1 MKTLENHIKNKT
13 FSNIY
18 VIFGEEEYLKNI
30 YEKKLI
36 SNIVDENFKMM
47 NFDIFEGKNVNISKI
62 IDACDTM
69 PFMSDYRVVILKNT
83 GLIYD
88 AKKDDTNK
96 LENYLHIL
104 PKTTILIFI
113 EEKIDKKLKI
123 FKTISNI
130 GTFHKIGILSEN
142 ELVNWI
148 LSIFKDNNKNISTKE
163 ALYII
168 RNIGFN
174 MEILLNEINKL
185 ISFKSS
191 GTKITINDIDN
202 ICTKSIESKIF
213 DLINFMSN
221 KDMDNAIKIY
231 KNLIINKTSPFVILN
246 MISRQFRIILQTK
259 YLYNKNYSIN
269 NIASELELR
278 DFIVKEAIKQSKNFS
293 IKILLQAINECLEI
307 DNNIKTGKIIDEIAI
322 ELLIIKYSTL

>member
-1 MKTLENHIKNKT
+1 MKILENHIKNKT

-36 SNIVDENFKMM
+36 SNIIDENFKMM
-47 NFDIFEGKNVNISKI
+47 NFDIFEGKNVNISNI

-69 PFMSDYRVVILKNT
+69 PFMSDYRIVILKNT

-88 AKKDDTNK
+88 GKKDDTIK
-96 LENYLHIL
+96 LENYLHTL

-130 GTFHKIGILSEN
+130 GTFHKIDILSEN

-148 LSIFKDNNKNISTKE
+148 LNVFKDNNKNISAKE
-163 ALYII
+163 AIYII

-185 ISFKSS
+185 ISFKGSS
-191 GTKITINDIDN
+191 TKITINDIDN

-231 KNLIINKTSPFVILN
+231 KNLIVNKTSPFVILN

-269 NIASELELR
+269 NIVSALELR

>member
-36 SNIVDENFKMM
+36 SNIVGENFKMM

-130 GTFHKIGILSEN
+130 GTFHKIDVLSEN

-278 DFIVKEAIKQSKNFS
+278 DFIVREAIKQSKNFS

>member
-36 SNIVDENFKMM
+36 SNIIDENFKMM
-47 NFDIFEGKNVNISKI
+47 NFDIFEGKNVNVSNI

-69 PFMSDYRVVILKNT
+69 PFMSDYRIVILKNT

-88 AKKDDTNK
+88 GKKDDTIK
-96 LENYLHIL
+96 LENYLHTL

-123 FKTISNI
+123 FKTISNM
-130 GTFHKIGILSEN
+130 GTFHKIDILSEN

-148 LSIFKDNNKNISTKE
+148 LNIFKDNNKNISAKE
-163 ALYII
+163 AIYII

-185 ISFKSS
+185 ISFKGSS
-191 GTKITINDIDN
+191 TKITINDIDN

-231 KNLIINKTSPFVILN
+231 KNLIVNKTSPFVILN

-269 NIASELELR
+269 NIVSELELR

>member
-130 GTFHKIGILSEN
+130 GTFHKIDVLSEN

>member
-36 SNIVDENFKMM
+36 SNIIDENFKMM

-69 PFMSDYRVVILKNT
+69 SFMSDYRVVILKNT

-130 GTFHKIGILSEN
+130 GTFHKIDVLSEN

-213 DLINFMSN
+213 DLINFISN
-221 KDMDNAIKIY
+221 KDMANAIKIY

>member
-36 SNIVDENFKMM
+36 SNIIDENFKMM
-47 NFDIFEGKNVNISKI
+47 NFDIFEGKNVNVSNI

-69 PFMSDYRVVILKNT
+69 PFMSDYRIVILKNT

-88 AKKDDTNK
+88 GKKDDTIK
-96 LENYLHIL
+96 LENYLHTL

-113 EEKIDKKLKI
+113 EEQIDKKLKI

-130 GTFHKIGILSEN
+130 GTFHKIDTLSEN

-148 LSIFKDNNKNISTKE
+148 LNIFKDNNKNISAKE
-163 ALYII
+163 AIYII
-168 RNIGFN
+168 RSIGFN

-185 ISFKSS
+185 ISFKGSS
-191 GTKITINDIDN
+191 TKITINDIDN

-231 KNLIINKTSPFVILN
+231 KNLIVNKTSPFVILN

-269 NIASELELR
+269 NIVSELELR

>member
-130 GTFHKIGILSEN
+130 GTFHKIDILSEN

-148 LSIFKDNNKNISTKE
+148 LNVFKDNNKNISAKE
-163 ALYII
+163 AIYII

-185 ISFKSS
+185 ISFKGSS
-191 GTKITINDIDN
+191 TKITINDIDN

-231 KNLIINKTSPFVILN
+231 KNLIVNKTSPFVILN

>member
-130 GTFHKIGILSEN
+130 GTFHKIDILSEN

-163 ALYII
+163 AIYII

-307 DNNIKTGKIIDEIAI
+307 DNNIKTGKIIDEVAI

>member
-1 MKTLENHIKNKT
+1 
-13 FSNIY
+13 
-18 VIFGEEEYLKNI
+18 
-30 YEKKLI
+30 
-36 SNIVDENFKMM
+36 
-47 NFDIFEGKNVNISKI
+47 
-62 IDACDTM
+62 
-69 PFMSDYRVVILKNT
+69 
-83 GLIYD
+83 
-88 AKKDDTNK
+88 
-96 LENYLHIL
+96 
-104 PKTTILIFI
+104 
-113 EEKIDKKLKI
+113 
-123 FKTISNI
+123 
-130 GTFHKIGILSEN
+130 
-142 ELVNWI
+142 
-148 LSIFKDNNKNISTKE
+148 
-163 ALYII
+163 
-168 RNIGFN
+168 

-231 KNLIINKTSPFVILN
+231 KNLIVNKTSPFVILN

-307 DNNIKTGKIIDEIAI
+307 DNNIKTGKIIDEVAI

>member
-36 SNIVDENFKMM
+36 SNTVDENFKMM

-130 GTFHKIGILSEN
+130 GTFHKIDILSEN

-307 DNNIKTGKIIDEIAI
+307 DNNIKTGKIIDEVAI

>member
-113 EEKIDKKLKI
+113 EEKIYKKLKI

-130 GTFHKIGILSEN
+130 GTFHKIDILSEN

>member
-47 NFDIFEGKNVNISKI
+47 NFDIFEGKNVSISKI

-130 GTFHKIGILSEN
+130 GTFHKIDVLSEN

-191 GTKITINDIDN
+191 STKITINDIDN

>member
-88 AKKDDTNK
+88 GKKDDTIK

-130 GTFHKIGILSEN
+130 GTFHKIDILSEN

-148 LSIFKDNNKNISTKE
+148 LNVFKDNNKNISAKE
-163 ALYII
+163 AIYII

-185 ISFKSS
+185 ISFKGSS
-191 GTKITINDIDN
+191 TKITINDIDN

-231 KNLIINKTSPFVILN
+231 KNLIVNKTSPFVILN

>member
-130 GTFHKIGILSEN
+130 GTFHKIDVLSEN

-213 DLINFMSN
+213 DLINFISN
-221 KDMDNAIKIY
+221 KDMANAIKIY
-231 KNLIINKTSPFVILN
+231 KNLIINNTSPFVILN

>member
-47 NFDIFEGKNVNISKI
+47 NFDIFEGKNVSISKI

-130 GTFHKIGILSEN
+130 GTFHKIDILSEN

-231 KNLIINKTSPFVILN
+231 KNLIVNKTSPFVILN

>member
-130 GTFHKIGILSEN
+130 GTFHKIDILSEN
-142 ELVNWI
+142 EL
-148 LSIFKDNNKNISTKE
+148 
-163 ALYII
+163 
-168 RNIGFN
+168 IG
-174 MEILLNEINKL
+174 
-185 ISFKSS
+185 
-191 GTKITINDIDN
+191 
-202 ICTKSIESKIF
+202 
-213 DLINFMSN
+213 
-221 KDMDNAIKIY
+221 Y
-231 KNLIINKTSPFVILN
+231 
-246 MISRQFRIILQTK
+246 
-259 YLYNKNYSIN
+259 
-269 NIASELELR
+269 
-278 DFIVKEAIKQSKNFS
+278 
-293 IKILLQAINECLEI
+293 
-307 DNNIKTGKIIDEIAI
+307 
-322 ELLIIKYSTL
+322 

>member
-36 SNIVDENFKMM
+36 SNIIDENFKMM
-47 NFDIFEGKNVNISKI
+47 NFDIFEGKNVNISNI
-62 IDACDTM
+62 IDACDTI
-69 PFMSDYRVVILKNT
+69 PFMSDYRIVILKNT

-88 AKKDDTNK
+88 GKKDDTIK
-96 LENYLHIL
+96 LENYLHTL

-123 FKTISNI
+123 FKTISNM
-130 GTFHKIGILSEN
+130 GTFHKIDILSEN

-148 LSIFKDNNKNISTKE
+148 LNIFKDNNKNISAKE
-163 ALYII
+163 AIYII

-185 ISFKSS
+185 ISFKGSS
-191 GTKITINDIDN
+191 TKITINDIDN

-269 NIASELELR
+269 NIVSELELR